1 MASAHV
7 FNNEYLRTFAAINL
21 SAIDHNLNQ
30 LKSCLNAGVKAMA
43 VVKADAY
50 GHGGVAVAK
59 HIEEKVDYFA
69 VACIDEAL
77 TLRNGGI
84 KKPILVLSYTSPL
97 QYGELIDNE
106 ITATIYN
113 LDDAKQL
120 SESAKSIGKIAKVH
134 IGVDTGMGRIG
145 FTADEKGADN
155 VKTISLLENLEL
167 EGLFSHYACADIYD
181 KTDALQQTELFD
193 NFIEL
198 LDQRNVHIPIKH
210 ICNSAGT
217 MEFKNQYDMCR
228 LGIAL
233 YGLYPSDTLENR
245 DRFCLIPAMEVISHV
260 VHVKK
265 VPSGFK
271 IGYGHIYETTSE
283 RMIAT
288 VSIGYADG
296 FNRCFT
302 NVGYVLI
309 NGKKAPVVGKVCMDM
324 IMVDV
329 TDIENVDVGDYA
341 IILGESEGESISAEK
356 LGEMCHSFNYEVVCN
371 FMPRVTRV
379 YFIDNKLVR

>member
-113 LDDAKQL
+113 LGDAKQL
-120 SESAKSIGKIAKVH
+120 SESAKAKGKTAKVH

-329 TDIENVDVGDYA
+329 TGIENVDVGDYA